1 MILEVLEQA
10 VISQTQPVNPEFDNG
25 RLCMVIELIM
35 LVVAIIT
42 CVATIVGTIIAYLS
56 FRKKKKS

>member
-1 MILEVLEQA
+1 
-10 VISQTQPVNPEFDNG
+10 
-25 RLCMVIELIM
+25 MVIELMM

>member
-1 MILEVLEQA
+1 M
-10 VISQTQPVNPEFDNG
+10 
-25 RLCMVIELIM
+25 IELIM

-42 CVATIVGTIIAYLS
+42 CATTIVGTVIAYLS